1 MIDQS
6 TNSRV
11 EGIYSLALNSP
22 YYYIRDKGIVNII
35 KKGNRRFY
43 SKYRRID
50 HPPSPED
57 IYRHLKTDN
66 SIYLPVYTDNRSNRL
81 ILLHSKDGS
90 EIFINTLKH
99 LLSYLKLDYKIYLG
113 RDDVQ
118 VHIYTEPQSIESL
131 YRFGIEISKMLESRL
146 QKSWQ
151 IYPDIELPKEK
162 NIYPLPIDEY
172 IS

>member
-43 SKYRRID
+43 SKYRCIE
-50 HPPSPED
+50 HPPSAQD
-57 IYRHLKTDN
+57 IYQHLKSNNT
-66 SIYLPVYTDNRSNRL
+66 IYLPVYTDSKSDRL
-81 ILLHSKDGS
+81 ILIHSKDGS

-99 LLSYLKLDYKIYLG
+99 LLSYLKREYKIYIS

-118 VHIYTEPQSIESL
+118 VHIYTELQSIEFL
-131 YRFGIEISKMLESRL
+131 YSFGMEISKMLESRL